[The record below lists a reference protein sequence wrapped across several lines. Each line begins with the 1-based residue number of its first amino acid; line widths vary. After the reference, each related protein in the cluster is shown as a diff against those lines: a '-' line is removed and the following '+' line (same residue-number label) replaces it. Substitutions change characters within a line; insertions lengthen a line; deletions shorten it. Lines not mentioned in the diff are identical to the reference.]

1 MPEFKYVLCIKN
13 MKSGSD
19 TRQKVF
25 LAADQLLE
33 QGLRPTQQNVRELIG
48 SGSLT
53 TINKALGD
61 WWTTLGERIT
71 RRNQHPEVPE
81 AVLLSA
87 GKLWDQALAYAEQ
100 RFREQRTQLEQQ
112 HRESLERVRQDD
124 LAVTSDLRLLQEQNA
139 RLLERNEQLAMQ
151 LDASQSERLR
161 QEERLIRIGSDN
173 EEQARQL
180 KQQALL
186 LERSSGN
193 ADTEQLLDLR
203 VRLRIQ
209 EEDGKRLHS
218 SNDSLAQENARL
230 RRQLQEQERGF
241 QERIHQL
248 ELELARRESSTLAR
262 G

>member
-1 MPEFKYVLCIKN
+1 
-13 MKSGSD
+13 MKPGSD

-25 LAADQLLE
+25 AAADQLLE
-33 QGLRPTQQNVRELIG
+33 QGTRPTQQNVRELIG

-61 WWTTLGERIT
+61 WWTSLGERIT

-87 GKLWDQALAYAEQ
+87 GKLWDQALGYAEQ
-100 RFREQRTQLEQQ
+100 RFVEQRNELARQ
-112 HRESLERVRQDD
+112 HRESLERARQDD
-124 LAVTSDLRLLQEQNA
+124 LAVTTDLRQLQEQNA
-139 RLLERNEQLAMQ
+139 RLLERNEQLSMQ
-151 LDASQSERLR
+151 LEASQSERLR
-161 QEERLIRIGSDN
+161 QEERLIRLGSEN

-180 KQQALL
+180 KQQTLL
-186 LERSSGN
+186 LERGAGD

-218 SNDSLAQENARL
+218 SNEALAQENAAL
-230 RRQLQEQERGF
+230 RRQVREQERSLM
-241 QERIHQL
+241 ERIHQL
-248 ELELARRESSTLAR
+248 ELELARREGHRLPQD
-262 G
+262 